1 MIGCSAGGFSVP
13 ATISSELVGE
23 RLGVSYS
30 SRRGE
35 YRALFGWAE
44 VLRSSDNGRP
54 RILCGPGVRA
64 TAVGRYAKKRGAP
77 LSHRG
82 LARKAPRGRVHPVRH
97 STRHHVA
104 VEVASSLGSALRA
117 RRVVLGQS
125 LRSVASTAEV
135 SASFI
140 SQVEN
145 DKARPRI
152 ETLHRIAAA
161 LGTTA
166 QALLAD
172 ASAPSAAVRGDG
184 AVVSRAAQA
193 RVISQSDDPADG
205 LVRSLVGG
213 ASVFHALEITGAPP
227 EFGEPY
233 KHPGDELLYVV
244 SGRVE
249 VRFGDELFQ
258 LGPGDSLSYSGGV
271 PHSTR
276 RLSGD
281 VRLVIVTTAGS

>member
-1 MIGCSAGGFSVP
+1 VSALAFR
-13 ATISSELVGE
+13 I
-23 RLGVSYS
+23 
-30 SRRGE
+30 RRGVVSI
-35 YRALFGWAE
+35 G
-44 VLRSSDNGRP
+44 RSLGGLKCCAHRTTVDLESCAGQACERP
-54 RILCGPGVRA
+54 LI
-64 TAVGRYAKKRGAP
+64 GRYAKKRG
-77 LSHRG
+77 S
-82 LARKAPRGRVHPVRH
+82 ARKAPRGRVHPVRH

-271 PHSTR
+271 QHSTR

>member
-1 MIGCSAGGFSVP
+1 MSALAFR
-13 ATISSELVGE
+13 I
-23 RLGVSYS
+23 
-30 SRRGE
+30 RRGVVSI
-35 YRALFGWAE
+35 G
-44 VLRSSDNGRP
+44 RSLGGLKCCAHRTTVDLESCAGQACERP
-54 RILCGPGVRA
+54 LI
-64 TAVGRYAKKRGAP
+64 GRYPKKRGSP

-82 LARKAPRGRVHPVRH
+82 LARKAPRGRVHPARH

-135 SASFI
+135 SASFL